1 MRWRRREL
9 LMAGGRLAAAA
20 VAGVGLGA
28 ARSRAAAPASD
39 AARGRDASKRIVLEN
54 LHTHERLDSEY
65 FRDGSYL
72 PEALSAIE
80 VLLRDF
86 RTGERH
92 AIDPSLMDYL
102 VQVAHTL
109 AVDPAFSVISGYRS
123 PATNAQLREKSA
135 GVAPHSL
142 HMEGRAIDVRVAGVD
157 CATLAARAQD
167 LRRGGVGYYRASNFV
182 HLDTGAF
189 RIWKG

>member
-1 MRWRRREL
+1 LIWRRRDV
-9 LMAGGRLAAAA
+9 LAAA
-20 VAGVGLGA
+20 GKLGA
-28 ARSRAAAPASD
+28 AACFGLRTAHGGAAASNPAGALSP
-39 AARGRDASKRIVLEN
+39 GASRRIALEN
-54 LHTHERLDSEY
+54 LHTAERLDVEY

-72 PEALSAIE
+72 PEALSAIG

-86 RTGERH
+86 RTGDRH

-102 VQVAHTL
+102 VQVARTL

-123 PATNAQLREKSA
+123 PATNAQLHEKSA
-135 GVAPHSL
+135 GVARRSL
-142 HMEGRAIDVRVAGVD
+142 HMEGRAIDVRMARID

-167 LRRGGVGYYRASNFV
+167 LRLGGVGYYRASNFV

-189 RIWKG
+189 RLWKG